1 MSKKIEI
8 IGKSLR
14 VTETIGNVIEI
25 SEPQGDIWYKE
36 SDLKNGRI
44 IFYDKNG
51 TEDVSGTNFNPIN
64 LTDAVDASLVAFTE
78 STFRTF
84 CTTNLG
90 FKSVELSTITTADIF
105 SGGFADYNDLAT
117 QSTPLIV
124 TVPGSPVALTND
136 GLGAFTNKTYLP
148 TGVTDVW
155 DTSTNMFDWSDLS
168 LGDMVDIRL
177 DIDLITASPNTEI
190 KVDLHL
196 GTGGGAYTIPF
207 ITDKDFKNVGT
218 HKENRFNGIYM
229 GDANTLNNGGKFM
242 ITTDKDCTLKVNGWY
257 VKIIQRG

>member
-1 MSKKIEI
+1 MS
-8 IGKSLR
+8 
-14 VTETIGNVIEI
+14 VTRADTSFSVRPDVVTTSQIATLSPE
-25 SEPQGDIWYKE
+25 D
-36 SDLKNGRI
+36 GRI
-44 IFYDKNG
+44 IYDKTVNKLKTYNG
-51 TEDVSGTNFNPIN
+51 TSWV
-64 LTDAVDASLVAFTE
+64 
-78 STFRTF
+78 
-84 CTTNLG
+84 
-90 FKSVELSTITTADIF
+90 TIEAQTDIF

-117 QSTPLIV
+117 QSTPLVV
-124 TVPGSPVALTND
+124 TVAGSPVSLTND

-229 GDANTLNNGGKFM
+229 GDANTLNNGGQFM
-242 ITTDKDCTLKVNGWY
+242 ITTDKDCTVKVNGWY